1 MMLSEAL
8 KKDQRCTNE
17 ALHRLLLPL
26 KNQTPPQLFD
36 AMTYALLAP
45 GKRFRA
51 FLCLEVGRRLN
62 ISEEQLLPL
71 ACAIEMVH
79 CYSLIH
85 DDLPAMDNADL
96 RRGRPS
102 VHKKFDEATAIL
114 AGNALQS
121 LAFET
126 MASETVSPHSAVR
139 CRLVRDLA
147 KAIGAQGM
155 MAGQILDLQGEA
167 LSYSFEEVRHMEALK
182 TGALIAFSVTA
193 PASLKGLEA
202 SEIDQLSAFAELL
215 GLAFQVT
222 DDVLD
227 VEQNSAILGKP
238 SGADDRR
245 QKSTFVSLLTLERA
259 KTFASELI
267 EAACKHLKNLSFSAP
282 LLEETCYYILR
293 RDR

>member
-1 MMLSEAL
+1 MKLSEAL
-8 KKDQRCTNE
+8 QRDQRLVNE
-17 ALHRLLLPL
+17 ALSRFLIPL
-26 KNQTPPQLFD
+26 KSRTPSQLFD
-36 AMTYALLAP
+36 AMAYALLAP

-51 FLCLEVGRRLN
+51 FLCLEVGRRLAL
-62 ISEEQLLPL
+62 SEERLLPL
-71 ACAIEMVH
+71 ACALEMVH

-102 VHKKFDEATAIL
+102 VHKEFDEATAIL

-126 MASETVSPHSAVR
+126 IASEAVSPDASVR
-139 CRLVRDLA
+139 CRLVRGLA
-147 KAIGAQGM
+147 EAIGAQGM
-155 MAGQILDLQGEA
+155 MGGQILDLQGET
-167 LSYSFEEVRHMEALK
+167 LPYSFEDVRHMEALK

-193 PASLKGLEA
+193 PAFLKGVEEA
-202 SEIDQLSAFAELL
+202 ETHRLAAFGELL

-227 VEQNSAILGKP
+227 VEQSSAALGKP
-238 SGADDRR
+238 AGADARS

-259 KTFASELI
+259 KAFASDLVES
-267 EAACKHLKNLSFSAP
+267 AHKHLKNLSFSAP
-282 LLEETCYYILR
+282 LLEETCYYVLTR
-293 RDR
+293 HQ